1 MKYKDFD
8 EFREAYKKRAVSAEF
23 RKVGIETLQKL
34 HDEILD
40 KPISEWL
47 DIAVDISPDR
57 NGESEW
63 RHALEVIVKDIRPKS
78 QSIIVKNG
86 RTGRDILEQATIDHW
101 KKVAQRPVDIP
112 PETIRDI
119 MNQKAVKELF
129 LNVVHD
135 SITGFTKSIKLPL
148 VGDLN
153 KVVDDKMI
161 KGFLTPFMDSITKIA
176 TDFVNNKSNQPMMSE
191 FTGKLLDIALDQK
204 PTILDVLMDAERE
217 NEIWEAIHATASDK
231 TFRKLAHEHTL
242 DVIKEM
248 RKDAGTKSLRAWLK
262 ERNRTIPFIQPTD
275 KELEHVQK
283 VLAESEASARFMYGE
298 LTFHST

>member
-1 MKYKDFD
+1 MKYKNFS
-8 EFREAYKKRAVSAEF
+8 EFKEAYKKRALSPEF
-23 RKVGIETLQKL
+23 RQAGLETMEKI
-34 HDEILD
+34 HNEILD

-47 DIAVDISPDR
+47 DIAADISPDR

-63 RHALEVIVKDIRPKS
+63 RHALEAIVRDIRPKS

-86 RTGRDILEQATIDHW
+86 RTGRDILEQATIDQW
-101 KKVAQRPVDIP
+101 KDVVQRPIDFP
-112 PETIRDI
+112 PETVREI
-119 MNQKAVKELF
+119 MSQKAVKELF

-161 KGFLTPFMDSITKIA
+161 KGFLMPFMDSITKIA

-191 FTGKLLDIALDQK
+191 FAGKLLDIALDQK

-217 NEIWEAIHATASDK
+217 EEIWQAIHTTASDK

-242 DVIKEM
+242 DVIKAM
-248 RKDAGTKSLRAWLK
+248 KKDAGTKSLREWLK
-262 ERNRTIPFIQPTD
+262 ERNRAIPFSAPTD
-275 KELEHVQK
+275 KELGHMQK
-283 VLAESEASARFMYGE
+283 VLAESEACAEFMFRE
-298 LTFHST
+298 LSFHS

>member
-1 MKYKDFD
+1 MKYKDFN
-8 EFREAYKKRAVSAEF
+8 EFKEAYKKRAMSPEF
-23 RKVGIETLQKL
+23 RKAGLETMEKI
-34 HDEILD
+34 HNEILD
-40 KPISEWL
+40 KPIVEWL
-47 DIAVDISPDR
+47 DIAADISPDR

-63 RHALEVIVKDIRPKS
+63 RHALEAIVRDIRPKS

-86 RTGRDILEQATIDHW
+86 RTGRDIFEQATIDQW
-101 KKVAQRPVDIP
+101 KDVVQRPIDFP
-112 PETIRDI
+112 PETVREI
-119 MNQKAVKELF
+119 MSQKAVKELF

-161 KGFLTPFMDSITKIA
+161 KGFLMPFMDSITRIA

-191 FTGKLLDIALDQK
+191 FAGKLLDIALDQK

-217 NEIWEAIHATASDK
+217 EEIWQAIHVTAADK

-242 DVIKEM
+242 DVIKAM
-248 RKDAGTKSLRAWLK
+248 KKDAGTKSLREWLK
-262 ERNRTIPFIQPTD
+262 ERNRTIPFSAPTD

-283 VLAESEASARFMYGE
+283 GLAESEACAEFMFRE
-298 LTFHST
+298 LSFHS

>member
-1 MKYKDFD
+1 MKYKDFS
-8 EFREAYKKRAVSAEF
+8 EFKDAYKKRALSPEF
-23 RKVGIETLQKL
+23 RKAGLETMEKI
-34 HDEILD
+34 HNEILD

-47 DIAVDISPDR
+47 DIAADISPDR

-63 RHALEVIVKDIRPKS
+63 RHALEAIVRDIRPKS

-86 RTGRDILEQATIDHW
+86 RTGRDILEQATIDQW
-101 KKVAQRPVDIP
+101 KDVVQRPIDFP
-112 PETIRDI
+112 PETVREI

-161 KGFLTPFMDSITKIA
+161 KGFLMPFMDSITKIA

-191 FTGKLLDIALDQK
+191 FAGQLLDIALDQK

-217 NEIWEAIHATASDK
+217 EEIWQAIHTTASDK

-242 DVIKEM
+242 DVIKAM
-248 RKDAGTKSLRAWLK
+248 KKDAGTKSLREWLK
-262 ERNRTIPFIQPTD
+262 ERNRTIPFSAPTD

-283 VLAESEASARFMYGE
+283 VLAESEACAEFMFRE
-298 LTFHST
+298 LSFHSA

>member
-1 MKYKDFD
+1 MKYKDFN
-8 EFREAYKKRAVSAEF
+8 EFREAYKKRALSPEF
-23 RKVGIETLQKL
+23 RKAGLETMKKI

-40 KPISEWL
+40 KPIVEWL
-47 DIAVDISPDR
+47 EIAESISPER

-63 RHALEVIVKDIRPKS
+63 RHALEIIVKDVRPKS
-78 QSIIVKNG
+78 QSIIVGNG
-86 RTGRDILEQATIDHW
+86 RTGRDIFEQATIDHW
-101 KKVAQRPVDIP
+101 KKVAQRPVDFP

-191 FTGKLLDIALDQK
+191 FAGKLLDIALDQK

-217 NEIWEAIHATASDK
+217 DEIWQAIHATAKDK

-242 DVIKEM
+242 DVIKAM
-248 RKDAGTKSLRAWLK
+248 KKDAGNKSLREWLK
-262 ERNRTIPFIQPTD
+262 ERDRTIPFIEPTD
-275 KELEHVQK
+275 KELENMQK
-283 VLAESEASARFMYGE
+283 VLAESEACAQFMYTE
-298 LTFHST
+298 LSFHSA

>member
-1 MKYKDFD
+1 MKYKDFS
-8 EFREAYKKRAVSAEF
+8 EFKEAYKKRALSPEF
-23 RKVGIETLQKL
+23 RKAGLETMQKL

-40 KPISEWL
+40 KPITEWL
-47 DIAVDISPDR
+47 EIAEQISPDR

-63 RHALEVIVKDIRPKS
+63 RHALEAIARDIRPKS
-78 QSIIVKNG
+78 QNIIVKNG
-86 RTGRDILEQATIDHW
+86 RTGRDIFEQATIDKW
-101 KKVAQRPVDIP
+101 KVVAQRPVDFP
-112 PETIRDI
+112 PETIREI

-153 KVVDDKMI
+153 KVVDEKMI
-161 KGFLTPFMDSITKIA
+161 KGFLMPFMDSITKIA

-191 FTGKLLDIALDQK
+191 FAGKLLDIALDQK

-217 NEIWEAIHATASDK
+217 EEIWEAIHVTAADK

-242 DVIKEM
+242 DVIKAM
-248 RKDAGTKSLRAWLK
+248 KKDAGSKSLREWLK
-262 ERNRTIPFIQPTD
+262 ERNRTIPFSAPTD
-275 KELEHVQK
+275 KELENMQK
-283 VLAESEASARFMYGE
+283 VLAESDACAGFMFRE
-298 LTFHST
+298 LSHHS

>member
-1 MKYKDFD
+1 MKYKDFN
-8 EFREAYKKRAVSAEF
+8 EFKEAYKKRAMSPEF
-23 RKVGIETLQKL
+23 RKAGLETMEKI
-34 HDEILD
+34 HNEILD
-40 KPISEWL
+40 KPIVEWL
-47 DIAVDISPDR
+47 DIAADISPDR

-63 RHALEVIVKDIRPKS
+63 RHALEAIVRDIRPKS

-86 RTGRDILEQATIDHW
+86 RTGRDILEQATIDKW
-101 KKVAQRPVDIP
+101 KVVAQRPVDFP
-112 PETIRDI
+112 PETIREI

-153 KVVDDKMI
+153 KVVDEKMI

-191 FTGKLLDIALDQK
+191 FAGKLLDIALDQK

-217 NEIWEAIHATASDK
+217 EEIWEAIHATASDK

-242 DVIKEM
+242 DVIKAM
-248 RKDAGTKSLRAWLK
+248 KKDAGNKSLREWLK
-262 ERNRTIPFIQPTD
+262 ERSRSIPFSAPTD
-275 KELEHVQK
+275 KELEHMQK
-283 VLAESEASARFMYGE
+283 VLAESEACAEFMFRE
-298 LTFHST
+298 LSFHS

>member
-1 MKYKDFD
+1 MKYKDFN
-8 EFREAYKKRAVSAEF
+8 EFREAYKKRALSPEF
-23 RKVGIETLQKL
+23 RKVGVDTLQKI

-40 KPISEWL
+40 KPIKEWL
-47 DIAVDISPDR
+47 DIAADISPDR

-63 RHALEVIVKDIRPKS
+63 RHALEAIVRDIRPKS
-78 QSIIVKNG
+78 QKIIVKNG
-86 RTGRDILEQATIDHW
+86 RTGRETLEQATIDEW
-101 KKVAQRPVDIP
+101 KNVATHPIDIP
-112 PETIRDI
+112 PETVREI

-161 KGFLTPFMDSITKIA
+161 KGFLTPFMDSIVKIA

-191 FTGKLLDIALDQK
+191 FAGKLLDIGLDQK
-204 PTILDVLMDAERE
+204 PSILDALMNDELE
-217 NEIWEAIHATASDK
+217 GKIWVAIHTTAADK
-231 TFRKLAHEHTL
+231 TFRKRAHEHLL

-248 RKDAGTKSLRAWLK
+248 KKDAADKTLRGWLK
-262 ERNRTIPFIQPTD
+262 ERNRAIPFSAPTD
-275 KELEHVQK
+275 KELEHMQK
-283 VLAESEASARFMYGE
+283 VLAESEACAQFMYGE

>member
-1 MKYKDFD
+1 MKYKDFN
-8 EFREAYKKRAVSAEF
+8 EFKEAYKKRAMSPEF
-23 RKVGIETLQKL
+23 RKAGLETMEKI
-34 HDEILD
+34 HNEILD
-40 KPISEWL
+40 KPIVEWL
-47 DIAVDISPDR
+47 DIAADISPDR

-63 RHALEVIVKDIRPKS
+63 RHALEAIVRDIRPKS

-86 RTGRDILEQATIDHW
+86 RTGRDIFEQATIDQW
-101 KKVAQRPVDIP
+101 KDIVQRPIDFP
-112 PETIRDI
+112 PETVREI
-119 MNQKAVKELF
+119 MSQKAVKELF

-161 KGFLTPFMDSITKIA
+161 KGFLMPFMDSITRIA

-191 FTGKLLDIALDQK
+191 FAGKLLDIALDQK

-217 NEIWEAIHATASDK
+217 EEIWQAIHVTAADK

-242 DVIKEM
+242 DVIKAM
-248 RKDAGTKSLRAWLK
+248 KKDAGTKSLREWLK
-262 ERNRTIPFIQPTD
+262 ERNRTIPFSAPTD

-283 VLAESEASARFMYGE
+283 VLAESEACAEFMFRE
-298 LTFHST
+298 LSFHS

>member
-1 MKYKDFD
+1 MKYKDFN
-8 EFREAYKKRAVSAEF
+8 EFKEAYKKRAMSPEF
-23 RKVGIETLQKL
+23 RKAGLETMEKI
-34 HDEILD
+34 HNEILD
-40 KPISEWL
+40 KPIVEWL
-47 DIAVDISPDR
+47 DIAADISPDR

-63 RHALEVIVKDIRPKS
+63 RHALEAIVRDIRPKS
-78 QSIIVKNG
+78 QGIIVKNG
-86 RTGRDILEQATIDHW
+86 RTGRDIFEQATIDQW
-101 KKVAQRPVDIP
+101 KDVVQRPIDFP
-112 PETIRDI
+112 PETVREI
-119 MNQKAVKELF
+119 MSQKAVKELF

-161 KGFLTPFMDSITKIA
+161 KGFLMPFMDSITRIA

-191 FTGKLLDIALDQK
+191 FAGKLLDIALDQK

-217 NEIWEAIHATASDK
+217 EEIWQAIHVTAADK

-242 DVIKEM
+242 DVIKAM
-248 RKDAGTKSLRAWLK
+248 KKDAGTKSLREWLK
-262 ERNRTIPFIQPTD
+262 ERNRTIPFSAPTD

-283 VLAESEASARFMYGE
+283 VLAESEACAEFMFRE
-298 LTFHST
+298 LSFHS

>member
-1 MKYKDFD
+1 MKYKDFN
-8 EFREAYKKRAVSAEF
+8 EFKEAYKKRAMSPEF
-23 RKVGIETLQKL
+23 RKAGLETMEKI
-34 HDEILD
+34 HNEILD
-40 KPISEWL
+40 KPIVEWL
-47 DIAVDISPDR
+47 DIAADISPDR

-63 RHALEVIVKDIRPKS
+63 RHALEAIVRDIRPKS

-86 RTGRDILEQATIDHW
+86 RTGRDIFEQATIDQW
-101 KKVAQRPVDIP
+101 KDVVQRPIDFP
-112 PETIRDI
+112 PETVREI
-119 MNQKAVKELF
+119 MSQKAVKELF

-161 KGFLTPFMDSITKIA
+161 KGFLMPFMDSITRIA

-191 FTGKLLDIALDQK
+191 FAGKLLDIALDQK

-217 NEIWEAIHATASDK
+217 EEIWQAIHVTAADK

-242 DVIKEM
+242 DVIKAM
-248 RKDAGTKSLRAWLK
+248 KKDAGTKSLREWLK
-262 ERNRTIPFIQPTD
+262 ERNRTIPFSAPTD

-283 VLAESEASARFMYGE
+283 VLAESEACAEFMFRE
-298 LTFHST
+298 LSFHS

>member
-1 MKYKDFD
+1 MKYKDFG
-8 EFREAYKKRAVSAEF
+8 EFKEAYKKRALSADF
-23 RKVGIETLQKL
+23 RKAGLETMQKL

-47 DIAVDISPDR
+47 EIAEQISPDR

-63 RHALEVIVKDIRPKS
+63 RHALEAIVRDIRPKS

-86 RTGRDILEQATIDHW
+86 RTGRDIFEQATIDKW
-101 KKVAQRPVDIP
+101 KVVAQRPIDFP
-112 PETIRDI
+112 PETVREI

-191 FTGKLLDIALDQK
+191 FAGTLLDIALDQK
-204 PTILDVLMDAERE
+204 PSILDVLMDAERE
-217 NEIWEAIHATASDK
+217 EEIWEAIHVTASDK

-242 DVIKEM
+242 DVIKAM
-248 RKDAGTKSLRAWLK
+248 KKDAGTKSLREWLK
-262 ERNRTIPFIQPTD
+262 ERNRTIPFSAPTD
-275 KELEHVQK
+275 KELENVQK
-283 VLAESEASARFMYGE
+283 LLAESEACAEFMFRE
-298 LTFHST
+298 LSHHS

>member
-1 MKYKDFD
+1 MKYKDFN
-8 EFREAYKKRAVSAEF
+8 EFKEAYKKRAMSPEF
-23 RKVGIETLQKL
+23 RKAGLETMEKI
-34 HDEILD
+34 HNEILD
-40 KPISEWL
+40 KPIVEWL
-47 DIAVDISPDR
+47 DIAADISPDR

-63 RHALEVIVKDIRPKS
+63 RHALEAIVRDIRPKS

-86 RTGRDILEQATIDHW
+86 RTGRDIFEQATIDQW
-101 KKVAQRPVDIP
+101 KDVVQRPIDFP
-112 PETIRDI
+112 PETVREI
-119 MNQKAVKELF
+119 MSQKAVKELF

-161 KGFLTPFMDSITKIA
+161 KGFLMPFMDSITRIA

-191 FTGKLLDIALDQK
+191 FAGKLLDIALDQK
-204 PTILDVLMDAERE
+204 PTVLDVLMDAERE
-217 NEIWEAIHATASDK
+217 EEIWQAIHVTAADK

-242 DVIKEM
+242 DVIKAM
-248 RKDAGTKSLRAWLK
+248 KKDAGTKSLREWLK
-262 ERNRTIPFIQPTD
+262 ERNRTIPFSAPTD

-283 VLAESEASARFMYGE
+283 VLAESEACAEFMFRE
-298 LTFHST
+298 LSFHS